1 MCILQPFTR
10 SGLVYIAL
18 YFASTITAFLRRSY
32 LEKYHHFECFCAA
45 CDVDE
50 VQVEVSFFAIIF
62 KMSQIFLQN
71 LYNILKYWLI
81 AWQLDLQMENRNCAH
96 FRELELRRK
105 KAEVEILW
113 RIIIYFNLHNP
124 YTTMQWKI
132 KKAWAIKNVIII
144 PPRIV
149 GFWLVGICWLTIIII
164 ITTTTIIIIIIS
176 STSP

>member
-132 KKAWAIKNVIII
+132 KKREQK
-144 PPRIV
+144 
-149 GFWLVGICWLTIIII
+149 T
-164 ITTTTIIIIIIS
+164 IS
-176 STSP
+176 SLYHHLQPLLLSSPLQSSSS

>member
-1 MCILQPFTR
+1 MCLLQPFTR

-18 YFASTITAFLRRSY
+18 YFAHTITALFRRSY
-32 LEKYHHFECFCAA
+32 LEKYHHFECLCAA

-62 KMSQIFLQN
+62 TMSGIFLQN
-71 LYNILKYWLI
+71 LYQHSLI
-81 AWQLDLQMENRNCAH
+81 AWKLDLQMENRNCTH

-132 KKAWAIKNVIII
+132 KKREQK
-144 PPRIV
+144 
-149 GFWLVGICWLTIIII
+149 T
-164 ITTTTIIIIIIS
+164 IS
-176 STSP
+176 SLYHHLQPLLLSSPLQSSSS